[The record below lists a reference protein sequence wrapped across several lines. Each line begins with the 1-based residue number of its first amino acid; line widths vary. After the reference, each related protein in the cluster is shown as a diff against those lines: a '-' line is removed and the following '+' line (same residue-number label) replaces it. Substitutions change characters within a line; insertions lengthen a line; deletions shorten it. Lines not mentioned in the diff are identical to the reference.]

1 MPSPCRRLLGRNG
14 RRSGRRT
21 VSAPAESR
29 SRTGRS
35 KAALLDRRSTHEL
48 AELMPATFGLGCH
61 RENAGYR
68 PALGRSARSPILS
81 ELPEARF
88 KECLRS
94 QNIEVSKQRISSCR
108 DPVSERMT
116 FQERFD
122 GLRQFV
128 GRFQWRD
135 MPGAVQLDKPRAG
148 DLPAHGTHL
157 GRRRE
162 GVVPAHDQQ
171 RGTIDPGQQP
181 RAVWAI
187 GQAPQRSGVANRIAG
202 KNHLPQSIDD
212 LRTSLQRGGRQQAR
226 NHGISQ
232 KTRAFQLYP
241 PGRFQAPRGHLG
253 ASGAAR
259 VSQRISPAKCDR

>member
-1 MPSPCRRLLGRNG
+1 MASASSSAASNGVTCPAPS
-14 RRSGRRT
+14 SW
-21 VSAPAESR
+21 
-29 SRTGRS
+29 
-35 KAALLDRRSTHEL
+35 
-48 AELMPATFGLGCH
+48 
-61 RENAGYR
+61 
-68 PALGRSARSPILS
+68 
-81 ELPEARF
+81 
-88 KECLRS
+88 
-94 QNIEVSKQRISSCR
+94 IS
-108 DPVSERMT
+108 
-116 FQERFD
+116 
-122 GLRQFV
+122 
-128 GRFQWRD
+128 
-135 MPGAVQLDKPRAG
+135 RAG

-253 ASGAAR
+253 RSRRSPRVAENQSGQVRPIDLEEPKGHVTAHGKSAQHDRLADLQGVEHGRQIVGPIRHGHLAR
-259 VSQRISPAKCDR
+259 RG